1 MVAKS
6 EIINNPPLY
15 RVWQF
20 FQALFARPLS
30 EIDVQEIRSILS
42 PAQLEL
48 FFQMNVNDQQHSLGV
63 MRQLEQNG
71 KRNKDLLIAAL
82 LHDVGKA
89 HIKLGIIERSLVVLA
104 HYFRPT
110 LAKKWGCQELGD
122 SWSWKRPFIVYK
134 KHPVWGASMA
144 QAVNCSP
151 LTVKLIRFH
160 HHEAPFLD
168 KVDPF
173 EMQLL
178 NELVD
183 ADNAN

>member
-30 EIDVQEIRSILS
+30 ETDLREIRSVLS
-42 PAQLEL
+42 PAQQAL
-48 FFQMNVNDQQHSLGV
+48 FIKMSVNDQQHSLGV
-63 MRQLEQNG
+63 MRHLYNEG
-71 KRNKDLLIAAL
+71 HRNPDVLIAAL

-89 HIKLGIIERSLVVLA
+89 YISLGLIERSLVVLA
-104 HYFRPT
+104 HFLRPS
-110 LAKKWGCQELGD
+110 LAQRWGCQEIED
-122 SWSWKRPFIVYK
+122 SSSWKRPFIVYE
-134 KHPVWGASMA
+134 KHPAWGAEMA
-144 QAVNCSP
+144 KAVGCSP

-160 HHEAPFLD
+160 HQETTPPEII
-168 KVDPF
+168 DPR
-173 EMQLL
+173 EMEFL
-178 NELVD
+178 NELLK